1 MKSIKY
7 FLYLL
12 DVDPFWIIIILTLLI
27 IRGLYPYNLRGKSI
41 NTEDKDGNKVTKYF
55 EYKDL

>member
-1 MKSIKY
+1 MESIKY

-12 DVDPFWIIIILTLLI
+12 DADPFWVIIILILLI
-27 IRGLYPYNLRGKSI
+27 IRGFYPYNLKGKSI

>member
-1 MKSIKY
+1 MESIKY

-12 DVDPFWIIIILTLLI
+12 DVDPFWVVLLLVLLI
-27 IRGLYPYNLRGKSI
+27 ISEMYPYRLKGKSI
-41 NTEDKDGNKVTKYF
+41 TTVEKDGNTVTRYF

>member
-1 MKSIKY
+1 MESIKY

-12 DVDPFWIIIILTLLI
+12 DVDPFWIILLLVLVTVN
-27 IRGLYPYNLRGKSI
+27 GMYPYRLKGKSI
-41 NTEDKDGNKVTKYF
+41 TTEEKDGNKVTKYF

>member
-1 MKSIKY
+1 MESIKN

-12 DVDPFWIIIILTLLI
+12 DVDPFWIIIILILLI
-27 IRGLYPYNLRGKSI
+27 IRRFYPYNLRGKSI
-41 NTEDKDGNKVTKYF
+41 ETEDKDGNKVTKYF

>member
-1 MKSIKY
+1 MESIKY

-12 DVDPFWIIIILTLLI
+12 DVDPFWVILLLVLVTVN
-27 IRGLYPYNLRGKSI
+27 RMYPYRLKGKSI
-41 NTEDKDGNKVTKYF
+41 TTEDKDGNKVTKYF

>member
-1 MKSIKY
+1 MESIKY

-12 DVDPFWIIIILTLLI
+12 DVDPFWIVIILILLI
-27 IRGLYPYNLRGKSI
+27 IRGFYPYNLKGKSVDA
-41 NTEDKDGNKVTKYF
+41 EDKAGNKVTKYF